1 MKSHKEILTS
11 VPRHQNTMMRA
22 SETPLSVFGKACHIT
37 GRLGDLTGRSVCRE
51 GVIYWRA
58 YFAALLWI
66 SPRRKL
72 SNMLNSLSSCQ
83 TLPFVFLQL
92 SQPTC
97 THLISRATV
106 SRLPSPKHCPNC
118 FLKETIV
125 SLSFVIFKKCCAFK
139 MLSGRCEGRWS
150 SHFPLTSVFTR
161 PAM

>member
-37 GRLGDLTGRSVCRE
+37 GRLGDLIGRSICRE

-58 YFAALLWI
+58 YFAAPLWI

-83 TLPFVFLQL
+83 TLPFAFLQL

-97 THLISRATV
+97 THLISLVPLSPDSRAQSTA
-106 SRLPSPKHCPNC
+106 PTA
-118 FLKETIV
+118 FLKRQL
-125 SLSFVIFKKCCAFK
+125 SLSL
-139 MLSGRCEGRWS
+139 LSYSRSAVRSRCFRGGVKEGGA
-150 SHFPLTSVFTR
+150 HTS
-161 PAM
+161 PS